1 MKVFVHVIVGGKCG
15 CVEKCLFYRQTDRI
29 LNNEFCHKQGCLFNH
44 TGTNLSTLALT
55 GGNAKSLLE
64 LWRPRWI
71 IRDGKN
77 VFFFAFKKVIMRRQN
92 KLKLILLFFPS
103 SVNFSSDWFTRFSLL
118 LPAWYWLPWVSPY
131 DALAFKSVVI
141 SVSKKTER
149 WWALLLEEIKI
160 PFRIS
165 SACASKLWRVL
176 LRKHTGETPFA
187 GHLPS
192 TS

>member
-1 MKVFVHVIVGGKCG
+1 MSFVTNKDACSITRAQT
-15 CVEKCLFYRQTDRI
+15 CLHSPWQAVMQSHCSNYGDLDGSSET
-29 LNNEFCHKQGCLFNH
+29 
-44 TGTNLSTLALT
+44 
-55 GGNAKSLLE
+55 AKM
-64 LWRPRWI
+64 
-71 IRDGKN
+71 
-77 VFFFAFKKVIMRRQN
+77 FFFAFKKVIMRRQN